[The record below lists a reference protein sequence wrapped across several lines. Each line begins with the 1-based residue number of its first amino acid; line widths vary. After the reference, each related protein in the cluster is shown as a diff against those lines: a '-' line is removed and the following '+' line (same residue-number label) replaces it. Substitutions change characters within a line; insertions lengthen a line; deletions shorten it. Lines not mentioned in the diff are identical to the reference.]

1 MNKTNEGE
9 RCHRVYSNLLGPLY
23 IIGRD
28 CDHGIVESKNTSQG
42 HTHGNHLCVGLGFQV
57 YCKVNIDFIEV

>member
-1 MNKTNEGE
+1 MKVKGVTGFIQT
-9 RCHRVYSNLLGPLY
+9 SLGPLY

-42 HTHGNHLCVGLGFQV
+42 HPHGNHLCVGLGSQV
-57 YCKVNIDFIEV
+57 YHKVNIDFIEV